1 MPRLP
6 GGAAAC
12 VAARRSCCVRGGVL
26 QGAGAIACLAGTMD
40 FLKNNKEELAQ
51 YVGFKTSL
59 TKDKANDFLTGVV
72 AGAPDTE
79 GAEID

>member
-1 MPRLP
+1 M
-6 GGAAAC
+6 
-12 VAARRSCCVRGGVL
+12 RGGVL

-72 AGAPDTE
+72 AARC
-79 GAEID
+79 

>member
-1 MPRLP
+1 
-6 GGAAAC
+6 
-12 VAARRSCCVRGGVL
+12 
-26 QGAGAIACLAGTMD
+26 MD